1 MIWIDASG
9 VQNTHREEKKTFC
22 VEENLVNKH
31 FVKELFEK
39 KHFVKE
45 LVVKKHF
52 FKENC
57 VKKHFLKKHF

>member
-31 FVKELFEK
+31 FVKELF
-39 KHFVKE
+39 
-45 LVVKKHF
+45 VKKHF
-52 FKENC
+52 EKENF
-57 VKKHFLKKHF
+57 VKKHFLKKHL